1 MALRSFYNSLLSAV
15 AKRPSAGVVRN
26 FVVSVVI
33 SPALSL
39 PAVASANQF
48 HDLQSL
54 QASVASFLTDYYAAT
69 QAEKI
74 EIDVADLDR
83 RLTLAQCEMPLSFTL
98 NDSSN
103 SGGNLTVHTRC
114 EGAVPWSIYV
124 PAQVS
129 VFRELLVAS
138 RNLVRGDIVSR
149 ADVVSEIVNTSQ
161 LRQGQISETDS
172 VIGQEVKRPISKGEP
187 FRNASLDSPM
197 VIKRGDPVI
206 IELQS
211 GSISVNS
218 NGTAMANGRIGER
231 IRIRNSQSDRIVSG
245 QVVAAGRVLMVL

>member
-1 MALRSFYNSLLSAV
+1 MDLRSFYNSFLNAV
-15 AKRPSAGVVRN
+15 ANCVSARLTRN

-33 SPALSL
+33 AL
-39 PAVASANQF
+39 PAVVSANQF

-54 QASVASFLTDYYAAT
+54 QASVASFLNDYYADT

-74 EIDVADLDR
+74 DIRISDLDR

-98 NDSSN
+98 NDPSN
-103 SGGNLTVHTRC
+103 AGGNLTVHTRC
-114 EGAVPWSIYV
+114 EGTAPWSVYV

-138 RNLVRGDIVSR
+138 RNLVRGDIVTR

-161 LRQGQISETDS
+161 LRQGQIGESDS

-187 FRNASLDSPM
+187 FRHASLDSPM
-197 VIKRGDPVI
+197 VIRRGDPVI

-211 GSISVNS
+211 GSISVSS
-218 NGTAMANGRIGER
+218 NGTAMVNGRIGER
-231 IRIRNSQSDRIVSG
+231 IRIRNGQSDRIVSA